1 MKVGFISNHS
11 FLRPG
16 GVKAHILSLKDE
28 FEKRGIEAKVIIP
41 RREKSEKYDKDII
54 FLGRSI
60 PVHFKG
66 TEADFSFALNLE
78 KISKVLK
85 KEKFD
90 ILHFHNFGILGYQ
103 ILRKSKSL
111 NILTIH
117 TGYKRSEILKE
128 NLLSKIAIKEKS
140 KILKKFSSLPIDYL
154 IGKVRKRMN
163 GAITVSPFGLD
174 FCEGFLG
181 PKTIIPNG
189 VDLERFNPKVK
200 KIKKF
205 QDSKYLNPA
214 PLSRKSGAWVNIL
227 FLGRIE
233 ERKGLIYLLK
243 AYQILDDTL
252 PPPYK
257 IRLIIVGDGV
267 LKENCRQFVQKNN
280 LKNVIFE
287 GEMSYHKTPSYF
299 ATADIFVSPAIF
311 GESFGIVLL
320 EAMASGVPV
329 VAFGNKGYKTIMRDK
344 YKDFL
349 AKPKDFITL
358 AKKIEI
364 LIKNAQKRKEMRE
377 FGTKLVKEYSWPKI
391 ADRIL
396 DFYKLCQKN
405 KKSEET
411 HSSQNYFK
419 KIGKKIK
426 SKLISNF

>member
-16 GVKAHILSLKDE
+16 GVKAHILSLKNE
-28 FEKRGIEAKVIIP
+28 FEKRGIETKVVIP
-41 RREKSEKYDKDII
+41 RREKSESYDKDII

-60 PVHFKG
+60 PIHFKG
-66 TEADFSFALNLE
+66 TEADFSFALNFK
-78 KISKVLK
+78 KISKTLK

-90 ILHFHNFGILGYQ
+90 ILHFHNLGILGYQ
-103 ILRKSKSL
+103 ILKKSKAL

-117 TGYKRSEILKE
+117 TGYKKSEIFKENPFSKMALKE
-128 NLLSKIAIKEKS
+128 KT

-154 IGKVRKRMN
+154 IEEVKKRMN
-163 GAITVSPFGLD
+163 GAIVVSPFGLD
-174 FCEGFLG
+174 FCEGYLG

-205 QDSKYLNPA
+205 QDSKYLN
-214 PLSRKSGAWVNIL
+214 IL

-243 AYQILDDTL
+243 AYKILGEKFKNI
-252 PPPYK
+252 K
-257 IRLIIVGDGV
+257 IIIVGDGA
-267 LKENCRQFVQKNN
+267 LKENCRQFAKDHK

-287 GEMSYHKTPSYF
+287 GEMPFQKVPSYF

-320 EAMASGVPV
+320 EAMASGCPV
-329 VAFGNKGYKTIMRDK
+329 VAFANKGYKTVMRDK

-364 LIKNAQKRKEMRE
+364 LIKNPKKRKEMRE
-377 FGTKLVKEYSWPKI
+377 FGLKLAKEYSWPKI

-405 KKSEET
+405 KKSEKIRYRKRD
-411 HSSQNYFK
+411 YFK
-419 KIGKKIK
+419 KIGEKITRK
-426 SKLISNF
+426 IIDNF